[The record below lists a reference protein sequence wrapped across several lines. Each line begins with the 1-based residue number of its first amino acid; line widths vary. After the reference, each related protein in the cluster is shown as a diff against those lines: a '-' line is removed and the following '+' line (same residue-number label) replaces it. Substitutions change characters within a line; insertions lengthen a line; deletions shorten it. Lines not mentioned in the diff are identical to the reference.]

1 MPGTHQKTVTVVPVD
16 DAYGWSV
23 IDDATNSTATW
34 ITDGNTIGPVQQGTS
49 DTWDFTVVDNPSSA
63 ARSATCTVTH
73 SNGTTSDFFT
83 IDQAGTGVSN
93 TPLGSY
99 TSVVANANPVNEG
112 QDLTFTITG
121 SNLSNGTVGYTIS
134 GTGITSN
141 DIGISMNGQVT
152 ITGSTNSG
160 TLVVPI
166 SADATTEGN
175 ETITLTLA
183 SQDSNSVST
192 NSLITNTVITDT
204 SVGSTPV
211 QVSFQN
217 NTNITL
223 NPNMAQWNVTAISL
237 VSGTISNQTIGM
249 SGVIAG
255 AQFEAAAG
263 EVVQL
268 ELTLTKTTG
277 YQFTQVASNPV
288 ATLANSIAGLTKV
301 SEDLT
306 LSTWPDVM
314 KLVVEYTVPAGNG
327 VNLSQGINAT
337 TILAPLTD
345 DFTFTGGD
353 QSILGSFSI
362 TQNGSIHNMSLVNN
376 NTSDLELNFDSN
388 QQITMLGYG
397 ADISKP
403 SWINFDPNGS
413 SIQTI
418 GVGGTIYFNVEANP
432 GSSSRTGDII
442 YIGGQTLAGTGVN
455 TVRVTQPGQV
465 ILGPPPSL

>member
-83 IDQAGTGVSN
+83 IDQAGTGISN
-93 TPLGSY
+93 TPVGSY
-99 TSVVANANPVNEG
+99 TSVVANAYAVNEG
-112 QDLTFTITG
+112 QNLTFTVTG
-121 SNLSNGTVGYTIS
+121 SNLSNGTVDYTIS

-183 SQDSNSVST
+183 SQDSNSIST
-192 NSLITNTVITDT
+192 GALSANTVITDT
-204 SVGSTPV
+204 SVGTTPV
-211 QVSFQN
+211 QLSFQN
-217 NTNITL
+217 NTNIIL
-223 NPNMAQWNVTAISL
+223 SPNMAQWNVTAIALASGW
-237 VSGTISNQTIGM
+237 SGTISNSTIAMNGA
-249 SGVIAG
+249 IAG

-268 ELTLTKTTG
+268 ELMLTKTTG

-306 LSTWPDVM
+306 LGTWPDVM

-353 QSILGSFSI
+353 HSAQGPFSI
-362 TQNGSIHNMSLVNN
+362 TQNGSQHNFNLINN
-376 NTSDLELNFDSN
+376 NASVLNLDFNSDQLISTSSD
-388 QQITMLGYG
+388 IT
-397 ADISKP
+397 KP
-403 SWINFDPNGS
+403 SWITYQSPSSNQVIGSGGTLNFD
-413 SIQTI
+413 IA
-418 GVGGTIYFNVEANP
+418 ANP
-432 GSSSRTGDII
+432 NSASRNGDIV
-442 YIGGQTLAGTGVN
+442 YVGGQTLAGTGVDI
-455 TVRVTQPGQV
+455 VRVTQPGN
-465 ILGPPPSL
+465 IIISPPSNL